1 MKTIA
6 LLALFLLVPTLLGS
20 VSAERE
26 FAQVGLFNISFEMNR
41 THDIKE
47 IEDGI
52 YIRTLDGNI
61 VVDLGRDKSGTTNLD
76 EFIKLTGAKH
86 PSVETLQ
93 IDGKDA
99 RLATTIGGG
108 YIALYYP
115 LQGWIAIVASDL
127 SMKEIPDFF
136 KTLHIEPI

>member
-6 LLALFLLVPTLLGS
+6 LLALFLLVPALLGS

-26 FAQVGLFNISFEMNR
+26 FAQAGLLNISFEMDI
-41 THDIKE
+41 THEIKN
-47 IEDGI
+47 IEDGT

-61 VVDLGRDKSGTTNLD
+61 AVDVIRDKSGTSNLD
-76 EFIKLTGAKH
+76 AFIKVALPKEYF
-86 PSVETLQ
+86 VEKLQ

-99 RLATTIGGG
+99 RLITATGGG

-115 LQGWIAIVASDL
+115 YPGWIVIITSDL
-127 SMKEIPDFF
+127 SMKDIPDFF